1 MTKEELYN
9 ELQNVEGCLKMAD
22 SQISELRKKKNDIMN
37 DFLSLLPFQEGDK
50 VKDKDGNIFIIER
63 LKEAISLGMNE
74 IKVYFLIR
82 KIKKNGEPYQYA
94 NEAWGIDYF
103 SLEKVERLTMPE
115 TAGKITLGECLDG
128 LLKCDKEFNA
138 KFSQLVSETEQKFRK
153 ELDEL

>member
-22 SQISELRKKKNDIMN
+22 SQISELRKMKNDIMN

-63 LKEAISLGMNE
+63 LKEAISLGKNE
-74 IKVYFLIR
+74 IKVRFLIR

-103 SLEKVERLTMPE
+103 SLEKW
-115 TAGKITLGECLDG
+115 KI
-128 LLKCDKEFNA
+128 N
-138 KFSQLVSETEQKFRK
+138 
-153 ELDEL
+153 